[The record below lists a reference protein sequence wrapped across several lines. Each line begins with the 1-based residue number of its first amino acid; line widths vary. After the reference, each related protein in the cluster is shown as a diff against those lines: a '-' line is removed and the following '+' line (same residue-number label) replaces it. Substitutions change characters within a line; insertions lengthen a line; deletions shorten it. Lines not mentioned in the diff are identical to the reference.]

1 MFRQLNL
8 TDLPNAI
15 SSLGSEFGH
24 THSDRPDGQ
33 MTDQSGPDRAHANLS
48 HRQAKERGLTTSGT
62 YGRRFT
68 GWSKSADLSFAL
80 ANRLQDRTASLGSTL
95 FRMTWKESATP
106 AGRQLP
112 QLVVSVRPTKGGD
125 FIGWPTPTKGNADG
139 SQMAKNASP
148 TGRRPDGSKAT
159 VSLNQ
164 IAKLAGWPTPTAS
177 ELGGTVEDFLARKEK
192 AGINPTITALNFAAE
207 LASWPTPQ
215 SRDYKGGSLYKTKP
229 DHHHACDLNDKVL
242 LVGPTRL
249 TASGEML
256 TGSDAQMENSGQLNP
271 AHSRWLI
278 GLPKEWDDCAVTG
291 MQLLRPKRKRS

>member
-1 MFRQLNL
+1 MFRQLSL
-8 TDLPNAI
+8 TDLPSAI

-24 THSDRPDGQ
+24 THLGKLDGQ
-33 MTDQSGPDRAHANLS
+33 MTDQSGPDLAHANLS
-48 HRQAKERGLTTSGT
+48 HRQAKEQGLTTSGT
-62 YGRRFT
+62 YGRHFN
-68 GWSKSADLSFAL
+68 GWSNSADLSFAL

-125 FIGWPTPTKGNADG
+125 FIGWPTPK
-139 SQMAKNASP
+139 
-148 TGRRPDGSKAT
+148 
-159 VSLNQ
+159 
-164 IAKLAGWPTPTAS
+164 AS
-177 ELGGTVEDFLARKEK
+177 EAEKDSRTIQGGQ
-192 AGINPTITALNFAAE
+192 AE
-207 LASWPTPQ
+207 AMRGKGPSVSAVATLASWPTPLARDHKGTPKK
-215 SRDYKGGSLYKTKP
+215 SRKERTGSAAGENLPGSVKR
-229 DHHHACDLNDKVL
+229 
-242 LVGPTRL
+242 LVPSQPTRL